1 MEEMLE
7 GMGRSSAMAAV
18 VEQVVQLPVML
29 PGIAL
34 LFFGYLFI
42 TLDRRRE
49 GSPSK
54 DDKQVGLKL
63 VLYGLMLV
71 GLTFAVGGVNML
83 LTYILSGFKGGAEPI
98 KQALPSILVGGG
110 AVAGLFL
117 AFLPRTNT
125 KDFPQVER
133 FFFGLLALTYGAQVI
148 FALNNLLSYLFMSA
162 PWAMTAGNVSRVAVS
177 GAIAFVSLMRFGALS
192 NWSAPV
198 RPALPPAGY
207 PPQQGGGYPPQGGGY
222 PPQGGGG
229 YPPQGGGY
237 PPQGGGY
244 PPQGGGYPP
253 QGGGGY
259 PPQGGGYGG
268 GGGYPPR

>member
-7 GMGRSSAMAAV
+7 GLGRSGAMNAV
-18 VEQVVQLPVML
+18 VAQLLSVPVML
-29 PGIAL
+29 PGLAL

-63 VLYGLMLV
+63 VIYGLMLI
-71 GLTFAVGGVNML
+71 GLTFAVAGVVGL
-83 LTYILSGFKGGAEPI
+83 LSYILGGFKGGADPI
-98 KQALPSILVGGG
+98 KQLLPSILVGGG
-110 AVAGLFL
+110 SVGGLFL
-117 AFLPRTNT
+117 LFVPRTNT
-125 KDFPQVER
+125 KEFPQVER
-133 FFFGLLALTYGAQVI
+133 FFFGLLALSYGAQAI
-148 FALNNLLSYLFMSA
+148 FAVNTLLSYLFQSA
-162 PWAMTAGNVSRVAVS
+162 PWAMTAGTVAQAAVA
-177 GAIAFVSLMRFGALS
+177 GAIAFVSLARFGALS

-198 RPALPPAGY
+198 RPAMPPAGF
-207 PPQQGGGYPPQGGGY
+207 PPQQGGGYPPQ
-222 PPQGGGG
+222 GGG

-259 PPQGGGYGG
+259 PPQGGGYPPQGGGYGG